1 MRASVLYHHPSPSA
15 RVRLSLYVFLAG
27 YPNEVITTKEIRLHL
42 ANEGAGHSFGCQ
54 LTQELILKGVL
65 KPIKRGT
72 HVIDRDALKREIRM
86 FLGINETTLPLF
98 SLALTQDELEKI
110 AQRAVIETRK
120 R

>member
-1 MRASVLYHHPSPSA
+1 MLKASSNNPQPMAGA
-15 RVRLSLYVFLAG
+15 RLTLYVFLAG
-27 YPNEVITTKEIRLHL
+27 YPNEVITTKEIRVHL
-42 ANEGAGHSFGCQ
+42 ANIGIGHSFAHQ
-54 LTQELILKGVL
+54 LTQELIFRGVL

-72 HVIDRDALKREIRM
+72 HVIDRDALKREIRR

>member
-1 MRASVLYHHPSPSA
+1 MTGPYVIPPAHEVGR
-15 RVRLSLYVFLAG
+15 RLTLYVFLAG
-27 YPNEVITTKEIRLHL
+27 YPTEVITTKDIRVFL
-42 ANEGAGHSFGCQ
+42 ANEGAGHSYTCQ
-54 LTQELILKGVL
+54 LTQELIIKGVL

-72 HVIDRDALKREIRM
+72 YIIDRDALKREIRR